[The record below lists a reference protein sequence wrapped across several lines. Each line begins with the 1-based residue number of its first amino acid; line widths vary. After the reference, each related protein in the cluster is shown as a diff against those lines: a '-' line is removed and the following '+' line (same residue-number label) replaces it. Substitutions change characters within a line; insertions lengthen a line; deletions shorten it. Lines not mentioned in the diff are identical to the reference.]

1 MKVIIFFLL
10 FPMALAAQ
18 PASMSDEFLPL
29 WKRAC
34 AYTLEA
40 ADAMPDSLYD
50 FRPRLESMSF
60 GSQLIHI
67 AENLYFLN
75 SKFIL
80 ETDFPTHRYT
90 QRPADSLSK
99 AEIRAVLVDAFAYVE
114 ESLSTLSDSEWQAL
128 ANGFWAPEPTTKR
141 VIFLLMRDHMTH
153 HRGNLVIYLREQG
166 IKPPQYRG
174 W

>member
-1 MKVIIFFLL
+1 MKGFFLL
-10 FPMALAAQ
+10 LLFPIMLPAQ
-18 PASMSDEFLPL
+18 SPTVSEEFLPL

-34 AYTLEA
+34 EYTLEA
-40 ADAMPDSLYD
+40 ADAMPDSLYG
-50 FRPRLESMSF
+50 FQPRQESMSF
-60 GSQLIHI
+60 GAQLIHI

-80 ETDFPTHRYT
+80 ETDFPANRYT
-90 QRPADSLSK
+90 QQPADSMSK
-99 AEIRAVLVDAFAYVE
+99 AEIRAVLLDAFDYVE
-114 ESLSTLSDSEWQAL
+114 ESLTQLGDSTWIEKAP
-128 ANGFWAPEPTTKR
+128 GFWAPEPTTKR
-141 VIFLLMRDHMTH
+141 VVFLLMRDHMTH